1 MQSIGAA
8 LGQIEKKQTTSSSL
22 KNENEPFG
30 ALKASQLNQITP
42 ERKVR
47 VKMQVY
53 NILYREVLASFST
66 PSVSA
71 PYITSSEPYSNHQ
84 MNNSQ
89 ENSGRNQSLRR
100 AYQVPNVLADSEEE
114 PVLRP
119 GHLLYQNQTN
129 QPYMGF
135 LDDLNEN

>member
-53 NILYREVLASFST
+53 NILCREVLASFST

-71 PYITSSEPYSNHQ
+71 P
-84 MNNSQ
+84 
-89 ENSGRNQSLRR
+89 
-100 AYQVPNVLADSEEE
+100 
-114 PVLRP
+114 
-119 GHLLYQNQTN
+119 
-129 QPYMGF
+129 
-135 LDDLNEN
+135 